1 MAAQSKKRLKRG
13 KKLLMA
19 KAIASNQM
27 ETNEVARRYRA
38 AHGARVD
45 SA

>member
-1 MAAQSKKRLKRG
+1 MAAQSKKRLKRA
-13 KKLLMA
+13 KKLPMA

-27 ETNEVARRYRA
+27 ETNEVARRYRPA
-38 AHGARVD
+38 NGGRVD